1 MQRFYKTVTFLP
13 EEKNNEVLTGNCINI
28 LHGVCRKH
36 NINDIGISFPDWCHD
51 TVGERI
57 TLVSTNQKN
66 LDYLLN
72 QEYFF
77 RMQQL
82 CFFSISDTK
91 IVIPDSIQEAIFIR
105 NQTIDNSYPGAVN
118 RDIKRAKKRASQRGE
133 EYIVPYATNQK
144 TFDHYHRIKFTS
156 QSKKTDFS
164 LNIQKL
170 KVSQKIEGH
179 FGSYGLSNK
188 TDKQCSVP
196 LI

>member
-1 MQRFYKTVTFLP
+1 MPRFFKTVHFLP
-13 EEKNNEVLTGNCINI
+13 EDKNNEVLAGSCINI
-28 LHGVCRKH
+28 LHGVCKKH
-36 NINDIGISFPDWCHD
+36 NIDDIGISFPDWCND

-57 TLVSTNQKN
+57 TFISTNQKN

-82 CFFSISDTK
+82 RFFSISDTK
-91 IVIPDSIQEAIFIR
+91 IVIPESIQEAIFIR
-105 NQTIDNSYPGAVN
+105 NQAIDNSYPGAIT
-118 RDIKRAKKRASQRGE
+118 RDIQRAKKRASKRGE
-133 EYIVPYATNQK
+133 EYIIPYASNQK

-156 QSKKTDFS
+156 KSKKTEFS

-170 KVSQKIEGH
+170 KVDQKIEGN

-188 TDKQCSVP
+188 SDKQCSVP